1 MTSPPETQNPPMA
14 AGSGL
19 QHALVKAR
27 ANGNA
32 EDVQTS
38 TPLCT
43 DLVLSRLE
51 RVRPSGAGWTA
62 RCPGHQDRTASLSI
76 GTSKDGRPL
85 IHCFAGCTIGD
96 VLGAIGLTVG
106 DLYPRRLRDLSP
118 EGRRQARRLATI
130 ADWSAAL
137 GVLERE
143 AGVVLIA
150 GGDLANEKPLTLPDH
165 QRLALAIQ
173 RIEAARLV
181 LIGGRRD

>member
-1 MTSPPETQNPPMA
+1 VTTKATVASVQASGDGLHEKSPA
-14 AGSGL
+14 
-19 QHALVKAR
+19 
-27 ANGNA
+27 
-32 EDVQTS
+32 VQFQAS
-38 TPLCT
+38 TTPNV
-43 DLVLSRLE
+43 DIVLSRLD
-51 RVRPSGAGWTA
+51 RVRKSGMGWTA
-62 RCPGHQDRTASLSI
+62 RCPAHKDRNASLSVGI
-76 GTSKDGRPL
+76 GREGK
-85 IHCFAGCTIGD
+85 IVVVHCYAGCAVHD
-96 VLGAIGLTVG
+96 VLTAIGLSVG

-150 GGDLANEKPLTLPDH
+150 GGDIANEKPLTLPDH

-173 RIEAARLV
+173 RIGEARLV